1 MSTCR
6 ITLSNVKTN
15 ETLFSIPDGIT
26 HIGEDAFHGCGSLKS
41 VTIPSSVTRIERF
54 AFFDCNRL
62 TSIAIPNSVKAI
74 EDGVFNSCTSLTS
87 VTIPNSVTSIGCRA
101 FFGCTGMTSV
111 TIPDSVTTIEGEAF
125 KGCTCLKSIMI
136 LGSETELGIDVFDKC
151 PSLTI
156 RAPKDSYAE
165 KYAKEYH
172 INFIPETQVHPVMS
186 EELRGELE
194 KLKAYLK
201 ETHFNSPCDERGE
214 SSYTKLER
222 FVLKELDCIIRTG
235 RTTEIVTKAVAEK

>member
-6 ITLSNVKTN
+6 ITLSDVKTN

-41 VTIPSSVTRIERF
+41 VTIPNSVTIIGQF

-62 TSIAIPNSVKAI
+62 TSIAIP
-74 EDGVFNSCTSLTS
+74 
-87 VTIPNSVTSIGCRA
+87 
-101 FFGCTGMTSV
+101 
-111 TIPDSVTTIEGEAF
+111 DSVTTIAWKAF
-125 KGCTCLKSIMI
+125 GGCTCLKSIMI

-156 RAPKDSYAE
+156 RAPKGSYAE

-186 EELRGELE
+186 KELRGELE
-194 KLKAYLK
+194 KLKAYIN
-201 ETHFNSPCDERGE
+201 ETYFNSPCDNRGE

-222 FVLKELDCIIRTG
+222 FVLKELDSIIRTG
-235 RTTEIVTKAVAEK
+235 RATEIVTKFIAEK